1 MYSMNKTVIMNIR
14 NQKSSHRWFSCDAPK
29 AVDIENTR
37 TSFEESNI
45 G

>member
-29 AVDIENTR
+29 TVDIENTG
-37 TSFEESNI
+37 TPFGEKI
-45 G
+45 

>member
-29 AVDIENTR
+29 TADIENTG
-37 TSFEESNI
+37 TPFGEKI
-45 G
+45 